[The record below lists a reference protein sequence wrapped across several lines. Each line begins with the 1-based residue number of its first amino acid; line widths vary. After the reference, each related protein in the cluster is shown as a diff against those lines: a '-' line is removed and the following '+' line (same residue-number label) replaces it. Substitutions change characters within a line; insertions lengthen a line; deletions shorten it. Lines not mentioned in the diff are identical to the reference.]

1 MLQIFYK
8 MQNRYIK
15 PILEK
20 IQEYRRNRQIK
31 EDRIPLY
38 IEPPD
43 FRPEEKPDEKYS
55 ENDSKRGFTII
66 DFNID
71 NNGSNN
77 E

>member
-1 MLQIFYK
+1 
-8 MQNRYIK
+8 MQNKYIK

-20 IQEYRRNRQIK
+20 IQKYRRNRQVK

-43 FRPEEKPDEKYS
+43 FRPEEKPEKS
-55 ENDSKRGFTII
+55 DSKRGFAII

>member
-1 MLQIFYK
+1 

-20 IQEYRRNRQIK
+20 IQKYRRNRQIK

-43 FRPEEKPDEKYS
+43 FRPEEKREES
-55 ENDSKRGFTII
+55 DSKRGFAII

>member
-8 MQNRYIK
+8 MQRKYIK

-20 IQEYRRNRQIK
+20 IQKYRRNRQIK

-38 IEPPD
+38 IEPPN
-43 FRPEEKPDEKYS
+43 FRPEEKPEESDS
-55 ENDSKRGFTII
+55 ERGFAII

-71 NNGSNN
+71 NNGSDN

>member
-1 MLQIFYK
+1 
-8 MQNRYIK
+8 MQNKYIG

-20 IQEYRRNRQIK
+20 IQKYRRNRQEK
-31 EDRIPLY
+31 EVGIPLY

-43 FRPEEKPDEKYS
+43 FRSEEKPEEKYGKD
-55 ENDSKRGFTII
+55 DSKRGFAII